1 MGKSEVL
8 DTCDKSNNLCELQYC
23 NSCYTLVADKTV
35 ASCFDDLRYEVQT
48 VVVSWRC
55 LPSESVNENAA
66 VITPPV
72 DSRPASK
79 TSDTTMAHL
88 MRDCEPCMS
97 GLLTLI
103 LLDALQALVADSSTI
118 V

>member
-1 MGKSEVL
+1 MI
-8 DTCDKSNNLCELQYC
+8 
-23 NSCYTLVADKTV
+23 VAAKTV
-35 ASCFDDLRYEVQT
+35 AICFEYLRCEVQT

-72 DSRPASK
+72 DSGPASK

-88 MRDCEPCMS
+88 MRGCEPCMS
-97 GLLTLI
+97 GRLTMI
-103 LLDALQALVADSSTI
+103 LLDALQALVADSSTNL
-118 V
+118 